1 MFRYVTKA
9 LVAHVRTGRS
19 LYLLTVFGVA
29 LGVASVLS
37 IQIINRN
44 AIAAF
49 EGSVAAVSG
58 DADLS
63 ILGRTP
69 TFPETLYPVVLAT
82 AGVRAAWP
90 LYRVDVLLKGRQN
103 FFLEVIGADLF
114 APLSMPWEDSNS
126 DFSAALYTRGW
137 AAVTP
142 SLARQMGWRVGQA
155 FAVASGTQVVQLRVG
170 ALIDFQAVNPMASPK
185 LVVMDIA
192 QAQHLF
198 GQPGS
203 IHQIDVQVAND
214 ALAAEVQ
221 TRLQARLGQTVRV
234 VTPEQREQQAE
245 GLLAAF
251 RLNLTALSL
260 ISLFVG
266 MFLVYSSVQ
275 ASLVRRRKE
284 FGLLRSLGATPRQ
297 VFALIMGE
305 VAMLGILGVTFGLPI
320 GYWTAQAN
328 VETVSA
334 TLSNLYLLE
343 GISNLQ
349 MLWWFYPLGAL
360 IGLGGA
366 AAGAL
371 FPALDMSRRDTRALL
386 AAFTLHEKVSSM
398 SRRLFVTG
406 LAVMLLAA
414 LWYVAIGQRWK
425 PAGFILG
432 VMLLLALPL
441 LTPFTIRAL
450 CEHIDVHS
458 FGLRYSLKTLVARLQ
473 TSSVTI
479 ASLAVAVSMLLGI
492 TLMIG
497 SFRRTLEV
505 WIGTSI
511 QADIYAA
518 PAAWRGKGSEGAL
531 TPEVMAILTRH
542 PSVRAVDRLRSFLG
556 YTGEHR
562 IGIAGV
568 EMDLQGGHARFPLLD
583 GDVEKAYRQVIHEGA
598 VFIGETLARKINL
611 WAGDRL
617 PIYTAEGAR
626 TFPIAA
632 VYYDYSTEG
641 GAVVMDL
648 KTMHE
653 AFGPGPINS
662 VGLYLKSGVDV
673 DRVVDELK
681 AELRHVPLAIRSN
694 RQLRNEVLQIFDQ
707 TFAVTRLLQVMC
719 LLVAVCGITLMLL
732 VLAREL
738 VSELAL
744 YRSLGAKRIQIFG
757 IFLGKGLGMTSI
769 GLLLG
774 IVGGVLLAGIL
785 IYVINRAYFGWT
797 IQAYIPWGAILRQF
811 ATIMGA
817 ATLASIYP
825 ALQASRTPAVALSRD
840 DL

>member
-1 MFRYVTKA
+1 MFRYVAKA
-9 LVAHVRTGRS
+9 LQAHLHTSRS
-19 LYLLTVFGVA
+19 LYLLTIFGVA

-37 IQIINRN
+37 MQIINRN

-58 DADLS
+58 DADLTV
-63 ILGRTP
+63 LGQTP

-82 AGVRAAWP
+82 RGVQAAWP
-90 LYRVDVLLKGRQN
+90 LYRVDVLLNGRQD
-103 FFLEVIGADLF
+103 FFLDVIGVDLF
-114 APLSMPWEDSNS
+114 APLSMPWEDPDS
-126 DFSAALYTRGW
+126 DFSAGQYTQGW

-142 SLARQMGWRVGQA
+142 SLAQQMGWRVGQT
-155 FAVASGTQVVQLRVG
+155 FAVASGARVVNLVVG

-185 LVVMDIA
+185 LVLMDIA
-192 QAQHLF
+192 QAQHLL

-203 IHQIDVQVAND
+203 IHQIDIKLADGAQPHAVQAS
-214 ALAAEVQ
+214 
-221 TRLQARLGQTVRV
+221 LQARLGQSVRV
-234 VTPEQREQQAE
+234 VTPEQREQQAK

-266 MFLVYSSVQ
+266 MFLVYSSIQ

-297 VFALIMGE
+297 VFCLIMGE
-305 VAMLGILGVTFGLPI
+305 VVLLGGLGVILGLPM

-334 TLSNLYLLE
+334 TISNLYLLE
-343 GISNLQ
+343 GISKLQ
-349 MLWWFYPLGAL
+349 MPWWLYALGTL

-371 FPALDMSRRDTRALL
+371 LPTLDMSRRDTRTLL
-386 AAFTLHEKVSSM
+386 AAFTLHEKVSSLACP
-398 SRRLFVTG
+398 LFATG
-406 LAVMLLAA
+406 LATMLLAGV
-414 LWYVAIGQRWK
+414 WYAVFGWQWK
-425 PAGFILG
+425 PAGFVLG
-432 VMLLLALPL
+432 VALLIALPL
-441 LTPFTIRAL
+441 LTPFTIQAL
-450 CEHIDVHS
+450 CGSIRAYG
-458 FGLRYSLKTLVARLQ
+458 FGLRYSLKSLVARLQ
-473 TSSVTI
+473 TSSVTV
-479 ASLAVAVSMLLGI
+479 AALAVAVSMLLGI

-511 QADIYAA
+511 QADIYAT
-518 PAAWRGKGSEGAL
+518 PEAWRGKGSDGGL
-531 TPEVMAILTRH
+531 TAEILGTLTRH
-542 PSVRAVDRLRSFLG
+542 PDVRAVDRLRGFLG
-556 YTGEHR
+556 YTGDHR

-568 EMDLQGGHARFPLLD
+568 DMDLPEGHARFPLLSGNVD
-583 GDVEKAYRQVIHEGA
+583 RAYRQAVHEGA
-598 VFIGETLARKINL
+598 VFIGETLARKIDI
-611 WAGDRL
+611 WPGDRL
-617 PIYTAEGAR
+617 PLYTANG
-626 TFPIAA
+626 TKSFTIAA

-662 VGLYLKSGVDV
+662 VALYLKADADV

-681 AELRHVPLAIRSN
+681 AELHHAPLAIRSN
-694 RQLRNEVLQIFDQ
+694 RHLRTEVLRIFDQ
-707 TFAVTRLLQVMC
+707 TFAVTRLLQGMC

-744 YRSLGAKRIQIFG
+744 YRSLGAKRLQIFG
-757 IFLGKGLGMTSI
+757 IFLGKGLGMASI

-797 IQAYIPWGAILRQF
+797 IQAYVPWAAIVRQL
-811 ATIMGA
+811 ASIIA
-817 ATLASIYP
+817 ATMLASIYP

>member
-1 MFRYVTKA
+1 MLRYVARA
-9 LVAHVRTGRS
+9 LTAHFRTSLS
-19 LYLLTVFGVA
+19 LYVLTVFGVA

-58 DADLS
+58 DADLTV
-63 ILGRTP
+63 LGRTP
-69 TFPETLYPVVLAT
+69 SFPETLYPVVLST
-82 AGVRAAWP
+82 AGVQAAWP
-90 LYRVDVLLKGRQN
+90 LYRVDVALDGRQD
-103 FFLEVIGADLF
+103 FFLDVIGVDLF
-114 APLSMPWEDSNS
+114 APLNMPWQDTGS
-126 DFSAALYTRGW
+126 DFSAALYTTGW

-142 SLARQMGWRVGQA
+142 GLAQRMGWKIGQT
-155 FAVASGTQVVQLRVG
+155 FAVSSGVRVAHLLIG
-170 ALIDFQAVNPMASPK
+170 ALIDFQAVNPMASPR

-192 QAQHLF
+192 QAQNLL
-198 GQPGS
+198 GRQGS
-203 IHQIDVQVAND
+203 IHQIDIRIVAGTP
-214 ALAAEVQ
+214 LSEVQ
-221 TRLQARLGQTVRV
+221 ARLQARLGERVRV
-234 VTPEQREQQAE
+234 VTPEQRKQQAA

-266 MFLVYSSVQ
+266 MFLVYSSIQ
-275 ASLVRRRKE
+275 ASLIRRREE
-284 FGLLRSLGATPRQ
+284 FGLLRSLGATPGQ
-297 VFALIMGE
+297 VFGLIMSE
-305 VAMLGILGVTFGLPI
+305 VVMLGGLGVALGLPL

-343 GISNLQ
+343 GISKLQ
-349 MLWWFYPLGAL
+349 MTWWLYALGAA

-386 AAFTLHEKVSSM
+386 AAFTLHEKVSSLA
-398 SRRLFVTG
+398 RRLFVIG
-406 LAVMLLAA
+406 LSAMLVAG
-414 LWYVAIGQRWK
+414 LWYWVFGRQWK

-432 VMLLLALPL
+432 VVLLLALPL
-441 LTPFTIRAL
+441 LTPFTIRTL
-450 CEHIDVHS
+450 CGRIRVHR
-458 FGLRYSLKTLVARLQ
+458 FGLQYSLKTLVARLQ
-473 TSSVTI
+473 TSSVTV
-479 ASLAVAVSMLLGI
+479 AALAVAVSMLLGI

-497 SFRRTLEV
+497 GFRRTLEV

-518 PAAWRGKGSEGAL
+518 PTAWRGKGSEGGL
-531 TPEVMAILTRH
+531 SPEVIAILTRH
-542 PSVRAVDRLRSFLG
+542 PGVRAVDRLRGFLA

-562 IGIAGV
+562 IGLAGV
-568 EMDLQGGHARFPLLD
+568 EMDLEAGRARFPLLN
-583 GDVEKAYRQVIHEGA
+583 GDAASAYQQVIHEGA
-598 VFIGETLARKINL
+598 VFIGETLARKINR
-611 WAGDRL
+611 WQGDRL
-617 PIYTAEGAR
+617 PIYTAGGVK

-641 GAVVMDL
+641 GAAVMDL
-648 KTMHE
+648 KTMRN

-662 VGLYLKSGVDV
+662 VALYLKAGVDV
-673 DRVVDELK
+673 DQVIDELK
-681 AELRHVPLAIRSN
+681 AESRHVPLTIRSN
-694 RQLRNEVLQIFDQ
+694 RHLRNEVLQIFDQ
-707 TFAVTRLLQVMC
+707 TFAVTQLLQVMC
-719 LLVAVCGITLMLL
+719 LLVAVCGIALMLL

-744 YRSLGAKRIQIFG
+744 YRSLGARRLQIFG
-757 IFLGKGLGMTSI
+757 IFLGKGLGMACM

-774 IVGGVLLAGIL
+774 VGGGILLAGIL

-797 IQAYIPWGAILRQF
+797 IQAYVPWGAILRQF
-811 ATIMGA
+811 ATIIGA
-817 ATLASIYP
+817 AMLASIYP

>member
-1 MFRYVTKA
+1 MLRYVARA
-9 LVAHVRTGRS
+9 LISNFRTSLS
-19 LYLLTVFGVA
+19 LYALTIFGVA

-58 DADLS
+58 DADLTV
-63 ILGRTP
+63 LGRTP
-69 TFPETLYPVVLAT
+69 SFPETLYPVVLST
-82 AGVRAAWP
+82 SGVQTAWP
-90 LYRVDVLLKGRQN
+90 LYRIDAALDGRQN
-103 FFLEVIGADLF
+103 FFLDMIGVDLF
-114 APLSMPWEDSNS
+114 APLNMPWQDTDS
-126 DFSAALYTRGW
+126 DLSAGLYTPGW

-142 SLARQMGWRVGQA
+142 SLARRMGWEVGQT
-155 FAVASGTQVVQLRVG
+155 FAVASGTRVVSLVVG

-192 QAQHLF
+192 QAQNLL
-198 GQPGS
+198 GRPGA
-203 IHQIDVQVAND
+203 IHQIDIQVVDGAR
-214 ALAAEVQ
+214 LAEVQ
-221 TRLQARLGQTVRV
+221 ARLQDRLGETVRV
-234 VTPEQREQQAE
+234 VTPEQRRQQAE

-266 MFLVYSSVQ
+266 LFLVYSSIQ
-275 ASLVRRRKE
+275 ASLIRRREE

-297 VFALIMGE
+297 VFGLIMSE
-305 VAMLGILGVTFGLPI
+305 VVILGGLGVALGLPM

-343 GISNLQ
+343 GIAKLQ
-349 MLWWFYPLGAL
+349 MTWWLYALGAV

-371 FPALDMSRRDTRALL
+371 FPALDMSRRDTRILL
-386 AAFTLHEKVSSM
+386 AAFTLHEKVSSLAYP
-398 SRRLFVTG
+398 LFVTG
-406 LAVMLLAA
+406 LSTMLVAG
-414 LWYVAIGQRWK
+414 LWYGVFGQHWK

-432 VMLLLALPL
+432 VVLLLALPL
-441 LTPFTIRAL
+441 LTPFTISAL
-450 CEHIDVHS
+450 CGHIGVHS
-458 FGLRYSLKTLVARLQ
+458 FGLQYSLKTLVARLQ
-473 TSSVTI
+473 TSSVTV
-479 ASLAVAVSMLLGI
+479 AALAVAVSMLLGI

-497 SFRRTLEV
+497 SFRRTLDI

-511 QADIYAA
+511 QADIYVA
-518 PAAWRGKGSEGAL
+518 PAAWRGKGSEGGLA
-531 TPEVMAILTRH
+531 PDIIAILTGH
-542 PSVRAVDRLRSFLG
+542 PGIRTVDRLRGFLA
-556 YTGEHR
+556 YSGEHR
-562 IGIAGV
+562 IGLAGV
-568 EMDLQGGHARFPLLD
+568 DMDLKEGHARFPLMD
-583 GDVEKAYRQVIHEGA
+583 GNTDNAYRQVIHEGA

-617 PIYTAEGAR
+617 PIYTAEGVK

-641 GAVVMDL
+641 GAAAMDL
-648 KTMHE
+648 
-653 AFGPGPINS
+653 PVNS
-662 VGLYLKSGVDV
+662 VALYLKAGRDV
-673 DRVVDELK
+673 DRVINELQ
-681 AELRHVPLAIRSN
+681 AELRHVPLTIRSN
-694 RQLRNEVLQIFDQ
+694 RHLRNEVLQIFDQ
-707 TFAVTRLLQVMC
+707 TFAITQLLQVMC
-719 LLVAVCGITLMLL
+719 LLVAVCGIALMLL

-744 YRSLGAKRIQIFG
+744 YRSLGARRRQIFG
-757 IFLGKGLGMTSI
+757 IFLGKGLGMALM

-774 IVGGVLLAGIL
+774 LVGGVLLAVIL
-785 IYVINRAYFGWT
+785 IYIINRAYFGWT

-825 ALQASRTPAVALSRD
+825 ALQASRTPAVALSRE